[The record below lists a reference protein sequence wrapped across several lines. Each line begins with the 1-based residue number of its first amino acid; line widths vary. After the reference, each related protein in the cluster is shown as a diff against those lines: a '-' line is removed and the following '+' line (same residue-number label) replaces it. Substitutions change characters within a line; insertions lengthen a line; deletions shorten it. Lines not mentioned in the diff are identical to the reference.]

1 MKNRSAW
8 FAIAAAVVV
17 LLIAAPDAF
26 AGTPGNANVGFY
38 DDILRRFQSAA
49 TGWQSVITN
58 AASWLFWTLVVISMV
73 WTFGMMALRKAD
85 IGEFFAEFVRFTI
98 FTGFFWWLLINGP
111 NFAVSIMQSL
121 SQLGASAGGLP
132 STPGQLGI
140 TPSGIV
146 DIGFKIFGQI
156 IDNMSFWPNKF
167 HLSLMGGLMGLG
179 ILVMLC
185 LIGINMLLLL
195 VSAWFLAYAGIF
207 FLGFGG
213 SRWTSDM
220 AINYYKTV
228 LGLAVQI
235 LAMVLLIAIGKTFL
249 DQYYA
254 TLQTDISATNLK
266 SMAALLMACV
276 VLLALTSRIPPLL
289 AGIITGAAVGGG
301 GVGSMVGAGTLAA
314 AAGMAGAAVAT
325 GGAALAAGGA
335 AAAGG
340 AQAVMAAFSKA
351 SENASS
357 GGGGGDLMSAFSG
370 GGGDDGGGG
379 GGGGDEAGTGDTPF
393 AQAAGFGG
401 GGGDGGGGGGD
412 TSTGGGADSSGGDG
426 GGKSGGGKAA
436 SGDKTASAG
445 GAQSSGGGKSGGGTS
460 SSSGDDTGGASSG
473 GGAAAAAGG
482 GFLASAAKAGRITA
496 DAGGILA
503 KAAGSVAKA
512 KAAGIKDS
520 AMARI
525 AETTGGKMA
534 AAIKAS
540 GAGAASGGD
549 AGAGAAP
556 SAGSEFTG
564 NNLGGDGGGGDGWI
578 NQTGGFSELSEA
590 DQAQAMES
598 HAEWQAKSEG
608 NTFGVEDY
616 VSYVQERQQE
626 RNAEAASFV
635 NKKA

>member
-254 TLQTDISATNLK
+254 TLQADISATNLK

-370 GGGDDGGGG
+370 GDDGGGG

-426 GGKSGGGKAA
+426 GGKSGGGA
-436 SGDKTASAG
+436 
-445 GAQSSGGGKSGGGTS
+445 S

-564 NNLGGDGGGGDGWI
+564 NNLGGDGGGGGDGWI

>member
-254 TLQTDISATNLK
+254 TLQADISATNLK

-379 GGGGDEAGTGDTPF
+379 GGGGGGDEAGTGDTPF

-445 GAQSSGGGKSGGGTS
+445 GAQSSGGGKSGGGAS
-460 SSSGDDTGGASSG
+460 SSSGASSG